1 VAIRVGAPA
10 LVEHLA
16 QWAQYHLLGWPLK
29 AASGLISPLNA
40 EIVRIHARSRSDL
53 AKILAPEK
61 TLQKPYKNFNFYLHS
76 GRRIRRQRLK
86 CGQTGTPQSL
96 PILSKGDHDMSQISQ
111 QKAGGVGSLS
121 SGQLSAEQAAA
132 YWKANVTIIG
142 TLLSIWFVISFV
154 TSYLLADVLKNIY
167 LGSVPLGFWMA
178 HQGGILV
185 YIILIF
191 TYAKLMDNLDTK
203 YGVRG

>member
-1 VAIRVGAPA
+1 M
-10 LVEHLA
+10 A
-16 QWAQYHLLGWPLK
+16 Q
-29 AASGLISPLNA
+29 N
-40 EIVRIHARSRSDL
+40 
-53 AKILAPEK
+53 
-61 TLQKPYKNFNFYLHS
+61 
-76 GRRIRRQRLK
+76 
-86 CGQTGTPQSL
+86 
-96 PILSKGDHDMSQISQ
+96 SQ
-111 QKAGGVGSLS
+111 QKAGGGSS
-121 SGQLSAEQAAA
+121 KDGQFNEEQAAA

-142 TLLSIWFVISFV
+142 SLLSVWFVVTFV

-178 HQGGILV
+178 QQGGIFV